1 MKMLLTGGSGNL
13 GQTLVPKL
21 LYRGDTPV
29 ILDVRPPRHLKGGA
43 LFIEGSAVREGPK
56 VCRLPAGGKW
66 IRTLGPSSAGFMQRS
81 ISPPIAEHR
90 GRLDS

>member
-56 VCRLPAGGKW
+56 VCRLPAGAEW
-66 IRTLGPSSAGFMQRS
+66 IRTFSSALWVRPSWGRS
-81 ISPPIAEHR
+81 LRVGHPGPRPPR
-90 GRLDS
+90 